1 MSTIDQTTRKED
13 GGNVLTGFLRNTL
26 QTGLGVAENMHQT
39 AVEIPLNMLKGV
51 GVSEEQTSA
60 LKDKH
65 RNLLRGMYGS
75 IDSIASQFVDVG
87 EKQAAKLSA
96 EIRDRVESNT
106 AAKADVSAVD
116 EPAVDETTKEEPAAD
131 IES

>member
-1 MSTIDQTTRKED
+1 MSTIDQTTRKDER
-13 GGNVLTGFLRNTL
+13 VSFLTGFLRNTL

-87 EKQAAKLSA
+87 EKQATKLSA
-96 EIRDRVESNT
+96 EIRDRVESSK
-106 AAKADVSAVD
+106 AAKEEESA
-116 EPAVDETTKEEPAAD
+116 EEEPTAVV
-131 IES
+131 ES

>member
-1 MSTIDQTTRKED
+1 MSTIDQTTRKDD
-13 GGNVLTGFLRNTL
+13 GGNVLIGFLRNTL
-26 QTGLGVAENMHQT
+26 ETGLGAAETMHQT

-87 EKQAAKLSA
+87 EQQAAKLSA
-96 EIRDRVESNT
+96 EIHDRVESSK
-106 AAKADVSAVD
+106 AAK
-116 EPAVDETTKEEPAAD
+116 EEEPAEEKLTAD
-131 IES
+131 VES

>member
-26 QTGLGVAENMHQT
+26 QTGLGVAETMHQT
-39 AVEIPLNMLKGV
+39 AVEVPLNMLQVV

-65 RNLLRGMYGS
+65 RNLLRSMYGS

-87 EKQAAKLSA
+87 ENQAAKLSA
-96 EIRDRVESNT
+96 EIRDRVESSK
-106 AAKADVSAVD
+106 AAR
-116 EPAVDETTKEEPAAD
+116 EEEPAEEASVEEERTAEV
-131 IES
+131 ES

>member
-1 MSTIDQTTRKED
+1 MTTIDQTTRKD
-13 GGNVLTGFLRNTL
+13 HGNDVLIGFLRNTL
-26 QTGLGVAENMHQT
+26 QTGLSVAENMHRS

-87 EKQAAKLSA
+87 EKQAARFVA
-96 EIRDRVESNT
+96 EFRNR
-106 AAKADVSAVD
+106 AASGD
-116 EPAVDETTKEEPAAD
+116 EPAEE
-131 IES
+131 ESAQEESAQEESAVEVESGQAS

>member
-1 MSTIDQTTRKED
+1 MSTIDQTTRKVD
-13 GGNVLTGFLRNTL
+13 GGSVLTGFLRNTL

-39 AVEIPLNMLKGV
+39 AVEIPLNLLKGV

-65 RNLLRGMYGS
+65 RNLLRSMYGS

-87 EKQAAKLSA
+87 EQQAEKLSA
-96 EIRDRVESNT
+96 GIHDRLESSK
-106 AAKADVSAVD
+106 AAK
-116 EPAVDETTKEEPAAD
+116 EEEPAEEEPTAD
-131 IES
+131 VES

>member
-1 MSTIDQTTRKED
+1 MSTIDQTTRKVD
-13 GGNVLTGFLRNTL
+13 GGSILTGFLRNTL

-75 IDSIASQFVDVG
+75 IDSIASQFVDIG
-87 EKQAAKLSA
+87 EKQAAKLTT
-96 EIRDRVESNT
+96 EIRDRVESNQ
-106 AAKADVSAVD
+106 AAREEAPAEDVSVEEEPTADV
-116 EPAVDETTKEEPAAD
+116 
-131 IES
+131 ES